1 MKFDILVQNNASK
14 EFYVISGLENTSS
27 TGLYIRF
34 NDVELPDGMQDGE
47 YTYAV
52 IKDEDGDAIFTPK
65 TPIQESIVT
74 IDGKQMV
81 LKELNPLTGL
91 MRVGKVETNDVYD
104 DGHISF
110 PYDAKK
116 DNNTLYYEG

>member
-34 NDVELPDGMQDGE
+34 NDVELPNGMQDGE

-91 MRVGKVETNDVYD
+91 MRVGKVEANDVYD
-104 DGHISF
+104 YGHISF

-116 DNNTLYYEG
+116 DNNTLYYES